1 MIRLARIAVCKAMMR
16 QISRR
21 SVLATIGSAW
31 CLPGV
36 GRAQPVAT
44 PLAFTVLRDGA
55 PIGTH
60 RVEFKQEGDALAVD
74 ISIDMVV
81 KIALIPVYRY
91 SHRSREI
98 WRQGLLQTLEARTN
112 DDGTRT
118 EVRARS
124 QSNGLAVEGS
134 GGSFLAPASTEPTS
148 YWHEDMTLRS
158 RLLDTQNGVIV
169 DVTARKTGMRRATI
183 AGREIDVRSY
193 ELSGDLTSRLGYST
207 AGEWVD
213 LAFLARGSRI
223 VYRRDAPPPAAATI
237 PVGESRRVS

>member
-1 MIRLARIAVCKAMMR
+1 VIRLALVAVSKTMMR

-21 SVLATIGSAW
+21 CVLATLGSAW
-31 CLPGV
+31 LLRPV
-36 GRAQPVAT
+36 ARAQPVAAS
-44 PLAFTVLRDGA
+44 LNFTVLRDGA

-60 RVEFKQEGDALAVD
+60 RVEFKQEGDTLAVD

-81 KIALIPVYRY
+81 KFALIPVYRY
-91 SHRSREI
+91 MHRSREI
-98 WRQGLLQTLEARTN
+98 WRQGLLQSLEARTN

-118 EVRARS
+118 EVRARRKS
-124 QSNGLAVEGS
+124 DGLAVEGS
-134 GGSFLAPASTEPTS
+134 GGSFLAPTSIEPTS

-169 DVTARKTGMRRATI
+169 DVTARKTGIRRATI

-193 ELSGDLTSRLGYST
+193 ELSGDLTSRLGYSA

-223 VYRRDAPPPAAATI
+223 VYQRDAPPAAATT
-237 PVGESRRVS
+237 PSGAVRHAS